1 MKSLLIS
8 LMAFLCVL
16 GINATPTGSGTQE
29 DPYVIADGDVY
40 MVDDPVY
47 ASFTA
52 PGDGTLTLSYILMKD
67 PAFTVVGGDV
77 MPFTW
82 GMGAP
87 STSVLEVKAGETYVI
102 YNANKVGWSAE
113 VTVSFTAASGD
124 ALKILSSEPEQGSKV
139 DKISWDNQVKV
150 TLNKKV
156 KYVHCEFHGDE
167 GIMHQYYTSEAEE
180 GEDVIMVGPEKIE
193 KDGRVLDNAWYM
205 YEGSTYEIIIESYQT
220 KEGMEQGTETPEKTT
235 LTFEGGTAKVE
246 KTVVNLVKVEPEP
259 NVVYP
264 TEDQMLS
271 FKDDRKVVTVEVDKK
286 VKVKNCVYPMGMYG
300 TLDWEWEVSYTEE
313 GHSIIKCTMSEDFYN
328 FMGTIVT
335 DVILQLD
342 LTDEEG
348 NEIEP
353 KAEGFPES
361 VVFGS
366 GYNFTFDV
374 NDGRFADA
382 SLNFKSVTPA
392 ENSYCTSLGKI
403 EFTYGEKVYTTST
416 ATAAVYK
423 GEEKVADAILTTNED
438 ETGLGLVVTAQFV
451 EIGTQTPKEI
461 NEFGAYVLKVDSQSI
476 ANEYFNEE
484 TPWTDGLQGHGTCN
498 PDFTVAF
505 NIDPAIL
512 AVESV
517 DPAPYV
523 EGGEYSKEIPAEIN
537 ITLSGEGAKVNSAL
551 VTYGMNTRVPAEAK
565 VEGKVITVTVPE
577 AALAENN
584 IGVSVAAVNE
594 NGTPISYG
602 TDGVI
607 LLAYQMPKNILVPT
621 EVTPAD
627 GSTVKSIATV
637 ELTVDSKYGVGELNT
652 NNVITVKKDGVEASN
667 ISAAIDYATGDDM
680 NKMMITFTPEITEDG
695 TYTVVIPEET
705 FYDLD
710 GNLFNPEL
718 TYTFI
723 VDNSTNIGGVEVE
736 DANAV
741 VEVYSVDGCL
751 VSKGKKADVMKKLV
765 KGIYIINGQKVVIR

>member
-1 MKSLLIS
+1 
-8 LMAFLCVL
+8 MAFLCVL
-16 GINATPTGSGTQE
+16 GVNATPSGSGTKE
-29 DPYVIADGDVY
+29 DPYVIADGDTYV
-40 MVDDPVY
+40 VNDIVY

-52 PGDGTLTLSYILMKD
+52 PADGTLSLKHGWSYPTFMLED
-67 PAFTVVGGDV
+67 GTPLNVS
-77 MPFTW
+77 
-82 GMGAP
+82 MGVDANF
-87 STSVLEVKAGETYVI
+87 SSLEVEAGKTYVI
-102 YNANKVGWSAE
+102 YNNRQLFFDLEIA
-113 VTVSFTAASGD
+113 VSFEEKGASS
-124 ALKILSSEPEQGSKV
+124 LQIVSSEPEQGSKLE
-139 DKISWDNQVKV
+139 KISWDNQVKV

-180 GEDVIMVGPEKIE
+180 GEDVIMVGPAKIE

-235 LTFEGGTAKVE
+235 LTFEGGTPKVE

-300 TLDWEWEVSYTEE
+300 TLDWEKPDVSYTEE
-313 GHSIIKCTMSEDFYN
+313 GHSIIKCTMSESFYN

-366 GYNFTFDV
+366 GYNFAFGV

-523 EGGEYSKEIPAEIN
+523 EGGEYSKEIPAEIK
-537 ITLSGEGAKVNSAL
+537 ITLSGENAKVNSAL
-551 VTYGMNTRVPAEAK
+551 VTYGMNTRVPAETK

-577 AALAENN
+577 VALAENS

-652 NNVITVKKDGVEASN
+652 NNVITVKKDGAEASN

-723 VDNSTNIGGVEVE
+723 VDKSTNIGGVEVE

>member
-16 GINATPTGSGTQE
+16 GVNATPSGSGTKE
-29 DPYVIADGDVY
+29 DPYVIADGDTYV
-40 MVDDPVY
+40 VNDIVY

-52 PGDGTLTLSYILMKD
+52 PADGTLSLKHGWSYPTFMLED
-67 PAFTVVGGDV
+67 GTPLNVS
-77 MPFTW
+77 
-82 GMGAP
+82 MGVDANF
-87 STSVLEVKAGETYVI
+87 SSLEVEAGKTYVI
-102 YNANKVGWSAE
+102 YNNRQLFFDLEIA
-113 VTVSFTAASGD
+113 VSFEEKGASS
-124 ALKILSSEPEQGSKV
+124 LQVVSSEPEQGSKV
-139 DKISWDNQVKV
+139 EKISWDNQVKV

-180 GEDVIMVGPEKIE
+180 GEDVIMVGPAKIE

-235 LTFEGGTAKVE
+235 LTFEGGTPKVE

-286 VKVKNCVYPMGMYG
+286 VEVKKCVYPMGMYG
-300 TLDWEWEVSYTEE
+300 TLDWEKPDVSYTEE
-313 GHSIIKCTMSEDFYN
+313 GHSIIKCTMSEAFYN

-366 GYNFTFDV
+366 GYNFAFGV

-551 VTYGMNTRVPAEAK
+551 VTYGMNTRVPAETK

-577 AALAENN
+577 VALAENS

-652 NNVITVKKDGVEASN
+652 NNVITVKKDGAEASN
-667 ISAAIDYATGDDM
+667 ISASIDYATGDDM

-723 VDNSTNIGGVEVE
+723 VDKSTNIGGVEVE

>member
-1 MKSLLIS
+1 
-8 LMAFLCVL
+8 MAFLCVL
-16 GINATPTGSGTQE
+16 GVNATPSGSGTKE
-29 DPYVIADGDVY
+29 DPYVIADGDTYV
-40 MVDDPVY
+40 VNDIVY

-52 PGDGTLTLSYILMKD
+52 PADGTLSLKHGWSYPTFMLED
-67 PAFTVVGGDV
+67 GTPLNVS
-77 MPFTW
+77 
-82 GMGAP
+82 MGVDANF
-87 STSVLEVKAGETYVI
+87 SSLEVEAGKTYVI
-102 YNANKVGWSAE
+102 YNNRQLFFDLEIA
-113 VTVSFTAASGD
+113 VSFEEKGASS
-124 ALKILSSEPEQGSKV
+124 LQVVSSEPEQGSKLE
-139 DKISWDNQVKV
+139 KISWDNQVKV

-180 GEDVIMVGPEKIE
+180 GEDVIMVGPAKIE

-235 LTFEGGTAKVE
+235 LTFEGGTPKVE

-286 VKVKNCVYPMGMYG
+286 VKVKKCVYPMGMYG
-300 TLDWEWEVSYTEE
+300 TLDWEKAEVSYTEE
-313 GHSIIKCTMSEDFYN
+313 GHSIIKCTMSEAFYN

-366 GYNFTFDV
+366 GYNFAFGV

-523 EGGEYSKEIPAEIN
+523 EGGEYSKEIPAEIK
-537 ITLSGEGAKVNSAL
+537 ITLSGENAKVNSAL
-551 VTYGMNTRVPAEAK
+551 VTYGMNTRVPAETK

-652 NNVITVKKDGVEASN
+652 NNVITVKKDGAEASN
-667 ISAAIDYATGDDM
+667 ISASIDYATGDDM

-723 VDNSTNIGGVEVE
+723 VDKSTNIGGLEVE

>member
-1 MKSLLIS
+1 
-8 LMAFLCVL
+8 MAFLCAL
-16 GINATPTGSGTQE
+16 GVNATPSGSGTKE
-29 DPYVIADGDVY
+29 DPYVIADGDTYV
-40 MVDDPVY
+40 VNDIVY

-52 PGDGTLTLSYILMKD
+52 PADGTLSLKHGWSYPTFMLED
-67 PAFTVVGGDV
+67 GTPLNVS
-77 MPFTW
+77 
-82 GMGAP
+82 MGVDANF
-87 STSVLEVKAGETYVI
+87 SSLEVEAGKTYVI
-102 YNANKVGWSAE
+102 YNNRQLFFDLEIA
-113 VTVSFTAASGD
+113 VSFEEKGASS
-124 ALKILSSEPEQGSKV
+124 LQVVSSEPEQGSKV
-139 DKISWDNQVKV
+139 EKISWDNQVKV

-180 GEDVIMVGPEKIE
+180 GEDVIMVGPAKIE

-220 KEGMEQGTETPEKTT
+220 KEGMEQGTETPETTT

-300 TLDWEWEVSYTEE
+300 TLDWEKPDVKYDE
-313 GHSIIKCTMSEDFYN
+313 GNGHTIIKCTMSEAFYN

-366 GYNFTFDV
+366 GYNFTFGV

-392 ENSYCTSLGKI
+392 ENSYSTSLDKI

-505 NIDPAIL
+505 NIDPVIIT
-512 AVESV
+512 VESV

-523 EGGEYSKEIPAEIN
+523 EGGEYSKEIPAEIK
-537 ITLSGEGAKVNSAL
+537 ITLSGENAKVNSAL

-652 NNVITVKKDGVEASN
+652 NNVITVKKDGAEASN

>member
-1 MKSLLIS
+1 M
-8 LMAFLCVL
+8 CL
-16 GINATPTGSGTQE
+16 GVYAAPTGTGTQE

-40 MVDDPVY
+40 TVNDPVY

-52 PGDGTLTLSYILMKD
+52 PGDGTLTLSYNLMQD
-67 PAFTVVGGDV
+67 PAFTVVGGEV

-113 VTVSFTAASGD
+113 VTVSFTEASGD
-124 ALKILSSEPEQGSKV
+124 ALKVVSSEPEQGSMV
-139 DKISWDNQVKV
+139 DKISWDKQVKV

-167 GIMHQYYTSEAEE
+167 GIMHQYYTSEVED
-180 GEDVIMVGPEKIE
+180 GEDVIMVGPSKIE
-193 KDGRVLDNAWYM
+193 KDDRVLDNAWYM
-205 YEGSTYEIIIESYQT
+205 YEGNTYEILIESYQT
-220 KEGMEQGTETPEKTT
+220 KEGMEQGSETPETTT
-235 LTFEGGTAKVE
+235 LTFEGATKKVE
-246 KTVVNLVKVEPEP
+246 KTVVNIVSVDPQA
-259 NVVYP
+259 NVTNP
-264 TEDQMLS
+264 TGDQLLS
-271 FKDDRKVVTVEVDKK
+271 FKDNRKTVTVEVDKE
-286 VKVKNCVYPMGMYG
+286 VNVKNCVYPMGMFG
-300 TLDWEWEVSYTEE
+300 TYDWEEPELEYTKD
-313 GHSIIKCTMSEDFYN
+313 GHTIIKATMPELFYN
-328 FMGTIVT
+328 LNGTIIT

-342 LTDEEG
+342 LTDMDG

-353 KAEGFPES
+353 KAEGYPES
-361 VVFGS
+361 VLFGS
-366 GYNFTFDV
+366 GFIFTFGV
-374 NDGRFADA
+374 NDGRYADA
-382 SLNFKSVTPA
+382 SLMYKSVTPK
-392 ENSYCTSLGKI
+392 EESYNTSLSKVV
-403 EFTYGEKVYTTST
+403 FTYGELVATTST
-416 ATAAVYK
+416 ASAALYK
-423 GEEKVADAILTTNED
+423 GEEKVADAILTSSDENEVY
-438 ETGLGLVVTAQFV
+438 TITAQFV
-451 EIGTQTPKEI
+451 EVGTQTPKEI

-476 ANEYFNEE
+476 RNDFFDEN
-484 TPWTDGLQGHGTCN
+484 TPWSDGLQGHGTCN

-505 NIDPAIL
+505 NIDPVIL
-512 AVESV
+512 SVESV

-523 EGGEYSKEIPAEIN
+523 EGGEYSKEIPAEIK
-537 ITLSGEGAKVNSAL
+537 ITLSNEGATVNSAL
-551 VTYGMNTRVPAEAK
+551 VTYGMNTRVPAETK

-584 IGVSVAAVNE
+584 IGVVVSAVNE

-652 NNVITVKKDGVEASN
+652 NNVITVKKDGAEASN

-680 NKMMITFTPEITEDG
+680 NKMVITFTPEIKEDG

-723 VDNSTNIGGVEVE
+723 IDNSTNIGGVEVE
-736 DANAV
+736 DANAN

-751 VSKGKKADVMKKLV
+751 VSKGKKADVMKKLS

>member
-8 LMAFLCVL
+8 LMAFLCAL
-16 GINATPTGSGTQE
+16 GVSATPTGTGTKE
-29 DPYVIADGDVY
+29 DPYVIADGDTYV
-40 MVDDPVY
+40 VNDIVY

-52 PGDGTLTLSYILMKD
+52 PADGTLSLKHGWSYPTFMLED
-67 PAFTVVGGDV
+67 GTPLNVS
-77 MPFTW
+77 
-82 GMGAP
+82 MGVDANF
-87 STSVLEVKAGETYVI
+87 SSLEVEAGKTYVI
-102 YNANKVGWSAE
+102 YNSRQLFFDLEIA
-113 VTVSFTAASGD
+113 VSFEEKGASS
-124 ALKILSSEPEQGSKV
+124 LQVVSSEPEQGSKV
-139 DKISWDNQVKV
+139 EKISWDNQVKV

-180 GEDVIMVGPEKIE
+180 GEDVIMVGPAKIE
-193 KDGRVLDNAWYM
+193 QDGRVLDNAWYM

-235 LTFEGGTAKVE
+235 LTFEGGTPKVE

-300 TLDWEWEVSYTEE
+300 TLNWEKAEVSYTKE

-361 VVFGS
+361 VVFES
-366 GYNFTFDV
+366 GYNFTFGV

-392 ENSYCTSLGKI
+392 ENSYSTSLGKI

-577 AALAENN
+577 VALAENS

-594 NGTPISYG
+594 SGTPISYG

-607 LLAYQMPKNILVPT
+607 LLTYQMPKNILVPT

-652 NNVITVKKDGVEASN
+652 NNVITVKKDGAEASN

-723 VDNSTNIGGVEVE
+723 VDKSTNIGGVEVE

>member
-1 MKSLLIS
+1 MLPQ
-8 LMAFLCVL
+8 AVR
-16 GINATPTGSGTQE
+16 GTKE
-29 DPYVIADGDVY
+29 DPYVIADGDTYV
-40 MVDDPVY
+40 VNDIVY

-52 PGDGTLTLSYILMKD
+52 PADGTLSLKHGWSYPTFMLED
-67 PAFTVVGGDV
+67 GTPLNVS
-77 MPFTW
+77 
-82 GMGAP
+82 MGVDANF
-87 STSVLEVKAGETYVI
+87 SSLEVEAGKTYVI
-102 YNANKVGWSAE
+102 YNNRQLFFDLEIA
-113 VTVSFTAASGD
+113 VSFEEKGASS
-124 ALKILSSEPEQGSKV
+124 LQVVSSEPEQGSKV
-139 DKISWDNQVKV
+139 EKISWDNQVKV

-180 GEDVIMVGPEKIE
+180 GEDVIMVGPEKIV
-193 KDGRVLDNAWYM
+193 KDDRVLDNAWYM
-205 YEGSTYEIIIESYQT
+205 YEGNTYEIIIESYQT
-220 KEGMEQGTETPEKTT
+220 KEGMEQGTETPETTT

-264 TEDQMLS
+264 TEDQLLS

-286 VKVKNCVYPMGMYG
+286 VKVKNCVYPMDMYG
-300 TLDWEWEVSYTEE
+300 TLDWEKAEVSYTEE
-313 GHSIIKCTMSEDFYN
+313 GHSIIKCTMSEAFYN

-366 GYNFTFDV
+366 GYNFTFGV

-392 ENSYCTSLGKI
+392 ENSYCTSLGKM

-484 TPWTDGLQGHGTCN
+484 TPWTDGWQGHGTCN

>member
-1 MKSLLIS
+1 MQI
-8 LMAFLCVL
+8 V
-16 GINATPTGSGTQE
+16 
-29 DPYVIADGDVY
+29 
-40 MVDDPVY
+40 
-47 ASFTA
+47 
-52 PGDGTLTLSYILMKD
+52 
-67 PAFTVVGGDV
+67 
-77 MPFTW
+77 
-82 GMGAP
+82 
-87 STSVLEVKAGETYVI
+87 
-102 YNANKVGWSAE
+102 
-113 VTVSFTAASGD
+113 
-124 ALKILSSEPEQGSKV
+124 SSEPEQGSKV
-139 DKISWDNQVKV
+139 DKISWDKQVKV

-180 GEDVIMVGPEKIE
+180 GEDVIMVGPAKIE
-193 KDGRVLDNAWYM
+193 KDDRVLDNAWYM

-220 KEGMEQGTETPEKTT
+220 KEGMEQGSETPETAT
-235 LTFEGGTAKVE
+235 LTFEGGTPKVE
-246 KTVVNLVKVEPEP
+246 KTVVNLVRVEPEA
-259 NVVYP
+259 NVINP
-264 TEDQMLS
+264 TEDQLLS
-271 FKDDRKVVTVEVDKK
+271 FKDNRKTVTVEVDKE
-286 VKVKNCVYPMGMYG
+286 VKVKKCVYPMGMYG
-300 TLDWEWEVSYTEE
+300 TFDWEEPVVEYNQDN
-313 GHSIIKCTMSEDFYN
+313 GHTIIKCTMPESFYN
-328 FMGTIVT
+328 FMGTVIT

-342 LTDEEG
+342 LTDKEG
-348 NEIEP
+348 KEIEP
-353 KAEGFPES
+353 KAEGYPEN
-361 VVFGS
+361 VIFGS
-366 GYNFTFDV
+366 GYNFTFGV
-374 NDGRFADA
+374 NDGRYADA
-382 SLNFKSVTPA
+382 SLQFKSVTPA
-392 ENSYCTSLGKI
+392 ENSYSTSLGKI
-403 EFTYGEKVYTTST
+403 EFTYGEYVSVTST
-416 ATAAVYK
+416 ANAAVYK
-423 GEEKVADAILTTNED
+423 GEEKVADAILTSNAENDVYTI
-438 ETGLGLVVTAQFV
+438 TAQFV

-476 ANEYFNEE
+476 RNEFFDENA
-484 TPWTDGLQGHGTCN
+484 PWSDGLQGHGTCN

-505 NIDPAIL
+505 NIDPVIL
-512 AVESV
+512 SVESV

-523 EGGEYSKEIPAEIN
+523 EGGEYSKEIPSEIK

-594 NGTPISYG
+594 SGTPISYG

-607 LLAYQMPKNILVPT
+607 LLTYQMPKNILVPT

-652 NNVITVKKDGVEASN
+652 NNVITVKKDGAEASN

>member
-1 MKSLLIS
+1 M
-8 LMAFLCVL
+8 CL
-16 GINATPTGSGTQE
+16 GVNATPSGSGTKE
-29 DPYVIADGDVY
+29 DPYVIADGDTYV
-40 MVDDPVY
+40 VNDIVY

-52 PGDGTLTLSYILMKD
+52 PADGTLSLKHGWSYPTFMLED
-67 PAFTVVGGDV
+67 GTPLNVS
-77 MPFTW
+77 
-82 GMGAP
+82 MGVDANF
-87 STSVLEVKAGETYVI
+87 SSLEVEAGKTYVI
-102 YNANKVGWSAE
+102 YNNRQLFFDLEIA
-113 VTVSFTAASGD
+113 VSFEEKGASS
-124 ALKILSSEPEQGSKV
+124 LQVVSSEPEQGSKV
-139 DKISWDNQVKV
+139 EKISWDNQVKV

-180 GEDVIMVGPEKIE
+180 GEDVIMVGPAKIE

-235 LTFEGGTAKVE
+235 LTFEGGTPKVE

-286 VKVKNCVYPMGMYG
+286 VEVKNCVYPMGMYG
-300 TLDWEWEVSYTEE
+300 TLDWEKADVSYTEE

-366 GYNFTFDV
+366 GYNFAFGV

-382 SLNFKSVTPA
+382 SLSFKSVTPA
-392 ENSYCTSLGKI
+392 ENSYSTSLDKI

-476 ANEYFNEE
+476 ANEFFNEE

-523 EGGEYSKEIPAEIN
+523 EGGEYSKEIPAEIK
-537 ITLSGEGAKVNSAL
+537 ITLSGENAKVNSAL
-551 VTYGMNTRVPAEAK
+551 VTYGMNTRVPAETK

-607 LLAYQMPKNILVPT
+607 LLTYQMPKNILVPT

-652 NNVITVKKDGVEASN
+652 NNVITVKKDGAEASN

-723 VDNSTNIGGVEVE
+723 VDKSTNIGGVEVE

>member
-8 LMAFLCVL
+8 LLAFLCAL
-16 GINATPTGSGTQE
+16 GVNATPSGSGTKE
-29 DPYVIADGDVY
+29 DPYVIADGDTYV
-40 MVDDPVY
+40 VNDIVY

-52 PGDGTLTLSYILMKD
+52 PADGTLSLKHGWSYPTFMLED
-67 PAFTVVGGDV
+67 GTPLNVS
-77 MPFTW
+77 
-82 GMGAP
+82 MGVDANF
-87 STSVLEVKAGETYVI
+87 SSLEVEAGKTYVI
-102 YNANKVGWSAE
+102 YNNRQLFFDLEIA
-113 VTVSFTAASGD
+113 VSFEEKGASS
-124 ALKILSSEPEQGSKV
+124 LQVVSSEPEQGSKV
-139 DKISWDNQVKV
+139 EKISWDNQVKV

-180 GEDVIMVGPEKIE
+180 GEDVIMVGPAKIE

-235 LTFEGGTAKVE
+235 LTFEGGTPKVE

-264 TEDQMLS
+264 TEDQLLS

-286 VKVKNCVYPMGMYG
+286 VKVKNCVYPMDMYG
-300 TLDWEWEVSYTEE
+300 TLDWEKPDVKYDE
-313 GHSIIKCTMSEDFYN
+313 GNGHTIIKCTMSEAFYN

-366 GYNFTFDV
+366 GYNFTFGV

-476 ANEYFNEE
+476 ANEFFNEE
-484 TPWTDGLQGHGTCN
+484 TPWTDGMQGHGTCN

>member
-1 MKSLLIS
+1 
-8 LMAFLCVL
+8 MAFLCVL
-16 GINATPTGSGTQE
+16 GVNATPSGSGTKE
-29 DPYVIADGDVY
+29 DPYVIADGDTYV
-40 MVDDPVY
+40 VNDIVY

-52 PGDGTLTLSYILMKD
+52 PADGTLSLKHGWSYPTFMLED
-67 PAFTVVGGDV
+67 GTPLNVS
-77 MPFTW
+77 
-82 GMGAP
+82 MGVDANF
-87 STSVLEVKAGETYVI
+87 SSLEVEAGKTYVI
-102 YNANKVGWSAE
+102 YNNRQLFFDLEIA
-113 VTVSFTAASGD
+113 VSFEEKGASS
-124 ALKILSSEPEQGSKV
+124 LQVVSSEPEQGSKV
-139 DKISWDNQVKV
+139 EKISWDNQVKV

-180 GEDVIMVGPEKIE
+180 GEDVIMVGPAKIE

-286 VKVKNCVYPMGMYG
+286 VKVKDCVYPMGMYG
-300 TLDWEWEVSYTEE
+300 TLDWEKAEVSYTEE
-313 GHSIIKCTMSEDFYN
+313 GHSIIKCTMSESFYN

-366 GYNFTFDV
+366 GYNFTFGV

-392 ENSYCTSLGKI
+392 ENSYSTSLDKI

-476 ANEYFNEE
+476 ANEFFNEE
-484 TPWTDGLQGHGTCN
+484 TPWTDGWQGHGTCN

-505 NIDPAIL
+505 NIDPVIIT
-512 AVESV
+512 VESV

-523 EGGEYSKEIPAEIN
+523 EGGEYSKEIPAEIK
-537 ITLSGEGAKVNSAL
+537 ITLSGENAKVNSAL

-652 NNVITVKKDGVEASN
+652 NNVITVKKDGAEASN

>member
-1 MKSLLIS
+1 ML
-8 LMAFLCVL
+8 
-16 GINATPTGSGTQE
+16 E
-29 DPYVIADGDVY
+29 
-40 MVDDPVY
+40 
-47 ASFTA
+47 
-52 PGDGTLTLSYILMKD
+52 DGTPLNVS
-67 PAFTVVGGDV
+67 
-77 MPFTW
+77 
-82 GMGAP
+82 MGVDANF
-87 STSVLEVKAGETYVI
+87 SSLEVEAGKTYVI
-102 YNANKVGWSAE
+102 YNNRQLFFDLEIA
-113 VTVSFTAASGD
+113 VSFEEKGASS
-124 ALKILSSEPEQGSKV
+124 LQVVSSEPEQGSKV
-139 DKISWDNQVKV
+139 EKISWDNQVKV

-180 GEDVIMVGPEKIE
+180 GEDVIMVGPAKIE

-205 YEGSTYEIIIESYQT
+205 YEGNTYEIIIESYQT
-220 KEGMEQGTETPEKTT
+220 KEGMDQGTETPEKTT
-235 LTFEGGTAKVE
+235 LTFEGGTPKVE

-286 VKVKNCVYPMGMYG
+286 VNVKKCVYPMGMYG
-300 TLDWEWEVSYTEE
+300 TLDWEKPDVKYDE
-313 GHSIIKCTMSEDFYN
+313 GNGHTIIKCTMSEAFYN

-366 GYNFTFDV
+366 GYNFTFGV

-505 NIDPAIL
+505 NIDPVIL
-512 AVESV
+512 SVESV

-523 EGGEYSKEIPAEIN
+523 EGGEYSKEIPAEIK

-551 VTYGMNTRVPAEAK
+551 VTYGMNTRVPAETK

-577 AALAENN
+577 VALAENS

-594 NGTPISYG
+594 SGTPISYG
-602 TDGVI
+602 TDGII
-607 LLAYQMPKNILVPT
+607 LLTYQMPKNILVPT

-652 NNVITVKKDGVEASN
+652 NNVITVKKDGAEASN
-667 ISAAIDYATGDDM
+667 ISASIDYAAGDDM

-723 VDNSTNIGGVEVE
+723 VDKSTNIGGVEVE

>member
-16 GINATPTGSGTQE
+16 GVNATPSGSGTKE
-29 DPYVIADGDVY
+29 DPYVIADGDTYV
-40 MVDDPVY
+40 VNDIVY

-52 PGDGTLTLSYILMKD
+52 PADGTLSLKHGWSYPTFMLED
-67 PAFTVVGGDV
+67 GTPLNVS
-77 MPFTW
+77 
-82 GMGAP
+82 MGVDANF
-87 STSVLEVKAGETYVI
+87 SSLEVEAGKTYVI
-102 YNANKVGWSAE
+102 YNNRQLFFDLEIA
-113 VTVSFTAASGD
+113 VSFEEKGASS
-124 ALKILSSEPEQGSKV
+124 LQVVSSEPEQGSKV
-139 DKISWDNQVKV
+139 EKISWDNQVKV

-180 GEDVIMVGPEKIE
+180 GEDVIMVGPAKIE

-300 TLDWEWEVSYTEE
+300 TLDWEKAEVSYTKE

-366 GYNFTFDV
+366 GYNFAFGV

-476 ANEYFNEE
+476 ANEFFNEE

-523 EGGEYSKEIPAEIN
+523 EGGEYSKEIPAEIK
-537 ITLSGEGAKVNSAL
+537 ITLSGENAKVNSAL
-551 VTYGMNTRVPAEAK
+551 VTYGMNTRVPAETK

-652 NNVITVKKDGVEASN
+652 NNVITVKKDGAEASN
-667 ISAAIDYATGDDM
+667 ISASIDYAAGDDM

-723 VDNSTNIGGVEVE
+723 VDKSTNIGGVEVE

>member
-1 MKSLLIS
+1 MAGDKS
-8 LMAFLCVL
+8 F
-16 GINATPTGSGTQE
+16 QE
-29 DPYVIADGDVY
+29 QYGETAK
-40 MVDDPVY
+40 Y
-47 ASFTA
+47 AE
-52 PGDGTLTLSYILMKD
+52 LN
-67 PAFTVVGGDV
+67 V
-77 MPFTW
+77 
-82 GMGAP
+82 
-87 STSVLEVKAGETYVI
+87 EEGETYLIHNNGKGYGEETITVI
-102 YNANKVGWSAE
+102 FE
-113 VTVSFTAASGD
+113 AASAS
-124 ALKILSSEPEQGSKV
+124 ALQIVSSEPEQGSKV
-139 DKISWDNQVKV
+139 DKISWDKQVKV

-180 GEDVIMVGPEKIE
+180 GEDVIMVGPAKIE
-193 KDGRVLDNAWYM
+193 KDDRVLDNAWYM

-220 KEGMEQGTETPEKTT
+220 KEGMEQGSETPETAT
-235 LTFEGGTAKVE
+235 LTFEGGTPKVE
-246 KTVVNLVKVEPEP
+246 KTVVNLVRVEPEA
-259 NVVYP
+259 NVINP
-264 TEDQMLS
+264 TEDQLLS
-271 FKDDRKVVTVEVDKK
+271 FKDNRKTVTVEVDKE
-286 VKVKNCVYPMGMYG
+286 VKVKKCVYPMDMYG
-300 TLDWEWEVSYTEE
+300 TFDWEEPVVEYNQDN
-313 GHSIIKCTMSEDFYN
+313 GHTIIKCTMPESFYN
-328 FMGTIVT
+328 FMGTVIT

-342 LTDEEG
+342 LTDKEG
-348 NEIEP
+348 KEIEP
-353 KAEGFPES
+353 KAEGYPEN
-361 VVFGS
+361 VIFGS
-366 GYNFTFDV
+366 GYNFTFGV
-374 NDGRFADA
+374 NDGRYADA
-382 SLNFKSVTPA
+382 SLQFKSVTPA
-392 ENSYCTSLGKI
+392 ENSYSTSLGKI
-403 EFTYGEKVYTTST
+403 EFTYGEYVSVTST
-416 ATAAVYK
+416 ANAAVYK
-423 GEEKVADAILTTNED
+423 GEEKVADAILTSNAENDVYTI
-438 ETGLGLVVTAQFV
+438 TAQFV

-476 ANEYFNEE
+476 RNEFFDENA
-484 TPWTDGLQGHGTCN
+484 PWSDGLQGHGTCN

-505 NIDPAIL
+505 NIDPVIL
-512 AVESV
+512 SVESV

-523 EGGEYSKEIPAEIN
+523 EGGEYSKEIPSEIK

-594 NGTPISYG
+594 SGTPISYG

-607 LLAYQMPKNILVPT
+607 LLTYQMPKNILVPT

-652 NNVITVKKDGVEASN
+652 NNVITVKKDGAEASN

>member
-1 MKSLLIS
+1 
-8 LMAFLCVL
+8 MAFLCVL
-16 GINATPTGSGTQE
+16 GVNATPSGSGTKE
-29 DPYVIADGDVY
+29 DPYVIADGDTYV
-40 MVDDPVY
+40 VNDIVY

-52 PGDGTLTLSYILMKD
+52 PADGTLSLKHGWSYPTFMLED
-67 PAFTVVGGDV
+67 GTPLNVSRGVDANF
-77 MPFTW
+77 
-82 GMGAP
+82 
-87 STSVLEVKAGETYVI
+87 SSLEVEAGKTYVI
-102 YNANKVGWSAE
+102 YNNRQLFFDLEIA
-113 VTVSFTAASGD
+113 VSFEEKGASS
-124 ALKILSSEPEQGSKV
+124 LQVVSSEPEQGSKV

-180 GEDVIMVGPEKIE
+180 GEDVIMVGPEKIV
-193 KDGRVLDNAWYM
+193 KDDRVLDNAWYM
-205 YEGSTYEIIIESYQT
+205 YEGNTYEIIIESYQT
-220 KEGMEQGTETPEKTT
+220 KEGMEQGTETPETTT

-300 TLDWEWEVSYTEE
+300 TLDWEKAEVSYTEE

>member
-8 LMAFLCVL
+8 LMAFLCAL
-16 GINATPTGSGTQE
+16 GVSATPTGTGTKE
-29 DPYVIADGDVY
+29 DPYVIADGDTYV
-40 MVDDPVY
+40 VNDIVY

-52 PGDGTLTLSYILMKD
+52 PADGTLSLKHGWSYPTFMLED
-67 PAFTVVGGDV
+67 GTPLNVS
-77 MPFTW
+77 
-82 GMGAP
+82 MGVDANF
-87 STSVLEVKAGETYVI
+87 SSLEVEAGKTYVI
-102 YNANKVGWSAE
+102 YNNRQLFFDLEIA
-113 VTVSFTAASGD
+113 VSFEEKGASS
-124 ALKILSSEPEQGSKV
+124 LQVVSSEPEQGSKV
-139 DKISWDNQVKV
+139 EKISWDNQVKV

-180 GEDVIMVGPEKIE
+180 GEDVIMVGPAKIE

-235 LTFEGGTAKVE
+235 LTFEGGTPKVE

-286 VKVKNCVYPMGMYG
+286 VEVKKCVYPMGMYG
-300 TLDWEWEVSYTEE
+300 TLDWEKAEVSYTKE

-366 GYNFTFDV
+366 GYNFAFGV

-392 ENSYCTSLGKI
+392 ENSYSTSLDKI

-523 EGGEYSKEIPAEIN
+523 EGGEYSKEIPAEIK
-537 ITLSGEGAKVNSAL
+537 ITLSGENAKVNSAL
-551 VTYGMNTRVPAEAK
+551 VTYGMNTRVPAETK

-607 LLAYQMPKNILVPT
+607 LLTYQMPKNILVPT

-652 NNVITVKKDGVEASN
+652 NNVITVKKDGAEASN
-667 ISAAIDYATGDDM
+667 ISASIDYAAGDDM

-723 VDNSTNIGGVEVE
+723 VDKSTNIGGVEVE

>member
-1 MKSLLIS
+1 
-8 LMAFLCVL
+8 MAFLCVL
-16 GINATPTGSGTQE
+16 GVNATPSGSGTKE
-29 DPYVIADGDVY
+29 DPYVIADGDTYV
-40 MVDDPVY
+40 VNDIVY

-52 PGDGTLTLSYILMKD
+52 PADGTLSLKHGWSYPTFMLED
-67 PAFTVVGGDV
+67 GTPLNVS
-77 MPFTW
+77 
-82 GMGAP
+82 MGVDANF
-87 STSVLEVKAGETYVI
+87 SSLEVEAGKTYVI
-102 YNANKVGWSAE
+102 YNNRQLFFDLEIA
-113 VTVSFTAASGD
+113 VSFEEKGASS
-124 ALKILSSEPEQGSKV
+124 LQVVSSEPEQGSKV
-139 DKISWDNQVKV
+139 EKISWDNQVKV

-180 GEDVIMVGPEKIE
+180 GEDVIMVGPAKIE

-220 KEGMEQGTETPEKTT
+220 KEGMEQGTETPETTT

-300 TLDWEWEVSYTEE
+300 TLDWEKPDVSYTEE
-313 GHSIIKCTMSEDFYN
+313 GHSIIKCTMSESFYN

-366 GYNFTFDV
+366 GYNFAFGV

-382 SLNFKSVTPA
+382 SLSFKSVTPA
-392 ENSYCTSLGKI
+392 ENSYSTSLDKI
-403 EFTYGEKVYTTST
+403 EFTYGEKVSTTST

-523 EGGEYSKEIPAEIN
+523 EGGEYSKEIPAEIK

-551 VTYGMNTRVPAEAK
+551 VTYGMNTRVPAETK

-577 AALAENN
+577 VALAENS

-607 LLAYQMPKNILVPT
+607 LLTYQMPKNILVPT

-652 NNVITVKKDGVEASN
+652 NNVITVKKDGAEASN
-667 ISAAIDYATGDDM
+667 ISASIDYATGDDM

-723 VDNSTNIGGVEVE
+723 VDKSTNIGGVEVE

>member
-1 MKSLLIS
+1 
-8 LMAFLCVL
+8 
-16 GINATPTGSGTQE
+16 
-29 DPYVIADGDVY
+29 
-40 MVDDPVY
+40 
-47 ASFTA
+47 
-52 PGDGTLTLSYILMKD
+52 
-67 PAFTVVGGDV
+67 
-77 MPFTW
+77 
-82 GMGAP
+82 
-87 STSVLEVKAGETYVI
+87 
-102 YNANKVGWSAE
+102 
-113 VTVSFTAASGD
+113 
-124 ALKILSSEPEQGSKV
+124 
-139 DKISWDNQVKV
+139 
-150 TLNKKV
+150 
-156 KYVHCEFHGDE
+156 
-167 GIMHQYYTSEAEE
+167 
-180 GEDVIMVGPEKIE
+180 
-193 KDGRVLDNAWYM
+193 
-205 YEGSTYEIIIESYQT
+205 
-220 KEGMEQGTETPEKTT
+220 
-235 LTFEGGTAKVE
+235 
-246 KTVVNLVKVEPEP
+246 
-259 NVVYP
+259 
-264 TEDQMLS
+264 MLS

-286 VKVKNCVYPMGMYG
+286 VKVKKCVYPMGMYG
-300 TLDWEWEVSYTEE
+300 TLDWEKAEVSYTEE
-313 GHSIIKCTMSEDFYN
+313 GHSIIKCTMSEAFYN

-366 GYNFTFDV
+366 GYNFAFGV

-392 ENSYCTSLGKI
+392 ENSYCTSLDKI

-476 ANEYFNEE
+476 ANEFFNEE

-523 EGGEYSKEIPAEIN
+523 EGGEYSKEIPAEIK
-537 ITLSGEGAKVNSAL
+537 ITLSGENAKVNSAL
-551 VTYGMNTRVPAEAK
+551 VTYGMNTRVPAETK

-594 NGTPISYG
+594 NGTPVSYG

-652 NNVITVKKDGVEASN
+652 NNVITVKKDGAEASN
-667 ISAAIDYATGDDM
+667 ISASIDYAAGDDM

-723 VDNSTNIGGVEVE
+723 VDKSTNIGGVEVE

-765 KGIYIINGQKVVIR
+765 KGIYVINGQKVVIR

>member
-16 GINATPTGSGTQE
+16 GVNATPSGSGTKE
-29 DPYVIADGDVY
+29 DPYVIADGDTYV
-40 MVDDPVY
+40 VNDIVY

-52 PGDGTLTLSYILMKD
+52 PADGTLSLKHGWSYPTFMLED
-67 PAFTVVGGDV
+67 GTPLNVS
-77 MPFTW
+77 
-82 GMGAP
+82 MGVDANF
-87 STSVLEVKAGETYVI
+87 SSLEVEAGKTYVI
-102 YNANKVGWSAE
+102 YNNRQLFFDLEIA
-113 VTVSFTAASGD
+113 VSFEEKGASS
-124 ALKILSSEPEQGSKV
+124 LQVVSSEPEQGSKV
-139 DKISWDNQVKV
+139 EKISWDNQVKV

-180 GEDVIMVGPEKIE
+180 GEDVIMVGPAKIE

-235 LTFEGGTAKVE
+235 LTFEGGTPKVE

-300 TLDWEWEVSYTEE
+300 TLDWEKAEVSYTEE
-313 GHSIIKCTMSEDFYN
+313 GHSIIKCTMSEAFYN

-366 GYNFTFDV
+366 GYNFAFGV

-577 AALAENN
+577 VALAENN

-652 NNVITVKKDGVEASN
+652 NNVITVKKDGAEASN
-667 ISAAIDYATGDDM
+667 ISASIDYATGDDM

-723 VDNSTNIGGVEVE
+723 VDKSTNIGGVEVE

>member
-1 MKSLLIS
+1 
-8 LMAFLCVL
+8 MAFLCVL
-16 GINATPTGSGTQE
+16 GVNATPSGSGTKE
-29 DPYVIADGDVY
+29 DPYVIADGDTYV
-40 MVDDPVY
+40 VNDIVY

-52 PGDGTLTLSYILMKD
+52 PADGTLSLKHGWSYPTFMLED
-67 PAFTVVGGDV
+67 GTPLNVS
-77 MPFTW
+77 
-82 GMGAP
+82 MGVDANF
-87 STSVLEVKAGETYVI
+87 SSLEVEAGKTYVI
-102 YNANKVGWSAE
+102 YNNRQLFFDLEIA
-113 VTVSFTAASGD
+113 VSFEEKGASS
-124 ALKILSSEPEQGSKV
+124 LQVVSSEPEQGSKV

-180 GEDVIMVGPEKIE
+180 GEDVIMVGPAKIE

-235 LTFEGGTAKVE
+235 LTFEGGTPKVE

-286 VKVKNCVYPMGMYG
+286 VKVKNCVYPMDMYG
-300 TLDWEWEVSYTEE
+300 TLDWEKAEVSYTKE

-366 GYNFTFDV
+366 GYNFTFGV

-505 NIDPAIL
+505 NIDPVIL
-512 AVESV
+512 SVESV

-607 LLAYQMPKNILVPT
+607 LLTYQMPKNILVPT

-637 ELTVDSKYGVGELNT
+637 ELTIDSKYGVGELNT
-652 NNVITVKKDGVEASN
+652 NNVITVKKDGAEASN

-705 FYDLD
+705 FYDLN

-723 VDNSTNIGGVEVE
+723 VDKSTNIGGVEVE

>member
-1 MKSLLIS
+1 
-8 LMAFLCVL
+8 MAFLCAL
-16 GINATPTGSGTQE
+16 GVSATPTGTGTKE
-29 DPYVIADGDVY
+29 DPYVIADGDTYV
-40 MVDDPVY
+40 VNDIVY

-52 PGDGTLTLSYILMKD
+52 PADGTLSLKHGWSYPTFMLED
-67 PAFTVVGGDV
+67 GTPLNVS
-77 MPFTW
+77 
-82 GMGAP
+82 MGVDANF
-87 STSVLEVKAGETYVI
+87 SSLEVEAGKTYVI
-102 YNANKVGWSAE
+102 YNNRQLFFDLEIA
-113 VTVSFTAASGD
+113 VSFEEKGASS
-124 ALKILSSEPEQGSKV
+124 LQVVSSEPEQGSKV
-139 DKISWDNQVKV
+139 EKISWDNQVKV

-180 GEDVIMVGPEKIE
+180 GEDVIMVGPAKIE

-300 TLDWEWEVSYTEE
+300 TLDWEKAEVSYTKE

-366 GYNFTFDV
+366 GYNFAFGV

-523 EGGEYSKEIPAEIN
+523 EGGEYSKEIPAEIK
-537 ITLSGEGAKVNSAL
+537 ITLSGENAKVNSAL
-551 VTYGMNTRVPAEAK
+551 VTYGMNTRVPAETK

-607 LLAYQMPKNILVPT
+607 LLTYQMPKNILVPT

-652 NNVITVKKDGVEASN
+652 NNVITVKKDGAEASN

-723 VDNSTNIGGVEVE
+723 VDKSTNIGGVEVE

>member
-8 LMAFLCVL
+8 LMAFLCAL
-16 GINATPTGSGTQE
+16 GVYAAPTGTGTKE
-29 DPYVIADGDVY
+29 DPYVIADGDTYV
-40 MVDDPVY
+40 VNDIVY

-52 PGDGTLTLSYILMKD
+52 PADGTLSLKHGWSYPTFMLED
-67 PAFTVVGGDV
+67 GTPLNVS
-77 MPFTW
+77 
-82 GMGAP
+82 MGVDANF
-87 STSVLEVKAGETYVI
+87 SSLEVEAGKTYVI
-102 YNANKVGWSAE
+102 YNNRQLFFDLEIA
-113 VTVSFTAASGD
+113 VSFEEKGASS
-124 ALKILSSEPEQGSKV
+124 LQVVSSEPEQGSKV
-139 DKISWDNQVKV
+139 EKISWDNQVKV

-180 GEDVIMVGPEKIE
+180 GEDVIMVGPAKIE

-235 LTFEGGTAKVE
+235 LTFEGGTPKVE

-286 VKVKNCVYPMGMYG
+286 VKVKNCVYPMDMYG
-300 TLDWEWEVSYTEE
+300 TLDWEKAEVSYTEE
-313 GHSIIKCTMSEDFYN
+313 GHSIIKCTMSEAFYN

-366 GYNFTFDV
+366 GYNFAFGV

-523 EGGEYSKEIPAEIN
+523 EGGEYSKEIPAEIK
-537 ITLSGEGAKVNSAL
+537 ITLSGENAKVNSAL
-551 VTYGMNTRVPAEAK
+551 VTYGMNTRVPAETK

-652 NNVITVKKDGVEASN
+652 NNVITVKKDGAEASN
-667 ISAAIDYATGDDM
+667 ISASIDYAAGDDM

-723 VDNSTNIGGVEVE
+723 VDKSTNIGGVEVE

>member
-1 MKSLLIS
+1 MAGDKS
-8 LMAFLCVL
+8 F
-16 GINATPTGSGTQE
+16 QE
-29 DPYVIADGDVY
+29 QYGETAK
-40 MVDDPVY
+40 Y
-47 ASFTA
+47 AE
-52 PGDGTLTLSYILMKD
+52 LN
-67 PAFTVVGGDV
+67 V
-77 MPFTW
+77 
-82 GMGAP
+82 
-87 STSVLEVKAGETYVI
+87 EEGETYLIHNNGKGYGEETITVI
-102 YNANKVGWSAE
+102 FE
-113 VTVSFTAASGD
+113 AASAS
-124 ALKILSSEPEQGSKV
+124 ALQIVSSEPEQGSKV
-139 DKISWDNQVKV
+139 DKISWDKQVKV

-180 GEDVIMVGPEKIE
+180 GEDVIMVGPAKIE
-193 KDGRVLDNAWYM
+193 KDDRVLDNAWYM
-205 YEGSTYEIIIESYQT
+205 YEGNTYEIIIESYQT
-220 KEGMEQGTETPEKTT
+220 KEGMEQGSETPETAI

-246 KTVVNLVKVEPEP
+246 KTVVNLVKVEPEA
-259 NVVYP
+259 NVINP
-264 TEDQMLS
+264 TDDQLLS
-271 FKDDRKVVTVEVDKK
+271 FKDGRKTVTVEVDKE
-286 VKVKNCVYPMGMYG
+286 VKVKKCVYPMGMYG
-300 TLDWEWEVSYTEE
+300 TFDWEEPVVEYNQDN
-313 GHSIIKCTMSEDFYN
+313 GHTIIKCTMPESFYN
-328 FMGTIVT
+328 FMGTVIT

-342 LTDEEG
+342 LTDKEG
-348 NEIEP
+348 KEIEP
-353 KAEGFPES
+353 KAEGYPEN
-361 VVFGS
+361 VIFGS
-366 GYNFTFDV
+366 GYNFTFGV
-374 NDGRFADA
+374 NDGRYADA
-382 SLNFKSVTPA
+382 SLQFKSVTPA
-392 ENSYCTSLGKI
+392 ENSYSTSLGKI
-403 EFTYGEKVYTTST
+403 EFTYGEYVSVTST
-416 ATAAVYK
+416 ANAAVYK
-423 GEEKVADAILTTNED
+423 GEEKVADAILTSNAENDVYTI
-438 ETGLGLVVTAQFV
+438 TAQFV

-476 ANEYFNEE
+476 RNEFFDENA
-484 TPWTDGLQGHGTCN
+484 PWSDGLQGHGTCN

-505 NIDPAIL
+505 NIDPVIL
-512 AVESV
+512 SVESV

-523 EGGEYSKEIPAEIN
+523 EGGEYSKEIPSEIK

-594 NGTPISYG
+594 SGTPISYG

-607 LLAYQMPKNILVPT
+607 LLTYQMPKNILVPT

-652 NNVITVKKDGVEASN
+652 NNVITVKKDGAEASN

-723 VDNSTNIGGVEVE
+723 VDKSTNIGGVEVE

>member
-1 MKSLLIS
+1 
-8 LMAFLCVL
+8 
-16 GINATPTGSGTQE
+16 
-29 DPYVIADGDVY
+29 
-40 MVDDPVY
+40 
-47 ASFTA
+47 
-52 PGDGTLTLSYILMKD
+52 
-67 PAFTVVGGDV
+67 
-77 MPFTW
+77 
-82 GMGAP
+82 
-87 STSVLEVKAGETYVI
+87 
-102 YNANKVGWSAE
+102 
-113 VTVSFTAASGD
+113 
-124 ALKILSSEPEQGSKV
+124 
-139 DKISWDNQVKV
+139 
-150 TLNKKV
+150 
-156 KYVHCEFHGDE
+156 
-167 GIMHQYYTSEAEE
+167 
-180 GEDVIMVGPEKIE
+180 
-193 KDGRVLDNAWYM
+193 
-205 YEGSTYEIIIESYQT
+205 
-220 KEGMEQGTETPEKTT
+220 
-235 LTFEGGTAKVE
+235 
-246 KTVVNLVKVEPEP
+246 
-259 NVVYP
+259 
-264 TEDQMLS
+264 
-271 FKDDRKVVTVEVDKK
+271 
-286 VKVKNCVYPMGMYG
+286 MGMYG
-300 TLDWEWEVSYTEE
+300 TLDWEKAEVSYTEE
-313 GHSIIKCTMSEDFYN
+313 GHSIIKCTMSEAFYN

-366 GYNFTFDV
+366 GYNFTFGV

-392 ENSYCTSLGKI
+392 ENSYSTSLDKI

-505 NIDPAIL
+505 NIDPVIIT
-512 AVESV
+512 VESV

-523 EGGEYSKEIPAEIN
+523 EGGEYSKEIPAEIK
-537 ITLSGEGAKVNSAL
+537 ITLSNEGATVNSAL

-652 NNVITVKKDGVEASN
+652 NNVITVKKDGAEASN

>member
-1 MKSLLIS
+1 
-8 LMAFLCVL
+8 MAFLCVL
-16 GINATPTGSGTQE
+16 GVNATPSGSGTKE
-29 DPYVIADGDVY
+29 DPYVIADGDTYV
-40 MVDDPVY
+40 VNDIVY

-52 PGDGTLTLSYILMKD
+52 PADGTLSLKHGWSYPTFMLED
-67 PAFTVVGGDV
+67 GTPLNVS
-77 MPFTW
+77 
-82 GMGAP
+82 MGVDANF
-87 STSVLEVKAGETYVI
+87 SSLEVEAGKTYVI
-102 YNANKVGWSAE
+102 YNNRQLFFDLEIA
-113 VTVSFTAASGD
+113 VSFEEKGASS
-124 ALKILSSEPEQGSKV
+124 LQVVSSEPEQGSKLE
-139 DKISWDNQVKV
+139 KISWDNQVKV

-180 GEDVIMVGPEKIE
+180 GEDVIMVGPAKIE
-193 KDGRVLDNAWYM
+193 KDDRVLDNAWYM

-235 LTFEGGTAKVE
+235 LTFEDGTPKVE

-300 TLDWEWEVSYTEE
+300 TLDWEKAEVSYTEE

-366 GYNFTFDV
+366 GYNFAFGV

-403 EFTYGEKVYTTST
+403 EFTYGEKVSTTST

-551 VTYGMNTRVPAEAK
+551 VTYGMNTRVPAETK

-577 AALAENN
+577 VALAENS

-607 LLAYQMPKNILVPT
+607 LLTYQMPKNILVPT

-652 NNVITVKKDGVEASN
+652 NNVITVKKDGAEASN

>member
-1 MKSLLIS
+1 
-8 LMAFLCVL
+8 MAFLCVL
-16 GINATPTGSGTQE
+16 GVNAAPTGSGTQE
-29 DPYVIADGDVY
+29 DPYVIADGDNYV
-40 MVDDPVY
+40 VNAPVY

-52 PGDGTLTLSYILMKD
+52 PGDGTLTLSYNLMKD

-87 STSVLEVKAGETYVI
+87 STSTLEVKSGETYVI
-102 YNANKVGWSAE
+102 YNANTIDWE
-113 VTVSFTAASGD
+113 TTITVSFTAASGD
-124 ALKILSSEPEQGSKV
+124 ALKILSSEPEQGSKLE
-139 DKISWDNQVKV
+139 KISWDNQVKV

-167 GIMHQYYTSEAEE
+167 GLMHQYYTSESEE
-180 GEDVIMVGPEKIE
+180 GEDVIMVGPEKIV
-193 KDGRVLDNAWYM
+193 KDDRVLDNAWYM
-205 YEGSTYEIIIESYQT
+205 YEGNTYEIIIESYQT
-220 KEGMEQGTETPEKTT
+220 KEGMEQGTETPETTT

-264 TEDQMLS
+264 TEDQLLS

-286 VKVKNCVYPMGMYG
+286 VNVKKCVYPMGMYG
-300 TLDWEWEVSYTEE
+300 TLDWEKPDVKYDE
-313 GHSIIKCTMSEDFYN
+313 GNGHTIIKCTMSEAFYN

-366 GYNFTFDV
+366 GYNFTFGV

-382 SLNFKSVTPA
+382 SLKYKSVTPA
-392 ENSYCTSLGKI
+392 ENSYSTSLGKM
-403 EFTYGEKVYTTST
+403 EFAYDERVYITST
-416 ATAAVYK
+416 ANAAVYK
-423 GEEKVADAILTTNED
+423 GEEKVADAILTSNED
-438 ETGLGLVVTAQFV
+438 ETGLIVTAQFV

-476 ANEYFNEE
+476 ANELFNEE
-484 TPWTDGLQGHGTCN
+484 TPWTDGLQGHGICN

-505 NIDPAIL
+505 NIDPVIIT
-512 AVESV
+512 VESV

-523 EGGEYSKEIPAEIN
+523 EGGEYSKEIPAEIK
-537 ITLSGEGAKVNSAL
+537 ITLSGENAKVNSAL

-652 NNVITVKKDGVEASN
+652 NNVITVKKDGAEASN

-723 VDNSTNIGGVEVE
+723 VDKSTNIGGVEVE

>member
-1 MKSLLIS
+1 
-8 LMAFLCVL
+8 MAFLCVL
-16 GINATPTGSGTQE
+16 GVNATPSGSGTKE
-29 DPYVIADGDVY
+29 DPYVIADGDTYV
-40 MVDDPVY
+40 VNDIVY

-52 PGDGTLTLSYILMKD
+52 PADGTLSLKHGWSYPTFMLED
-67 PAFTVVGGDV
+67 GTPLNVS
-77 MPFTW
+77 
-82 GMGAP
+82 MGVDANF
-87 STSVLEVKAGETYVI
+87 SSLEVEAGKTYVI
-102 YNANKVGWSAE
+102 YNNRQLFFDLEIA
-113 VTVSFTAASGD
+113 VSFEEKGASS
-124 ALKILSSEPEQGSKV
+124 LQVVSSEPEQGSKV
-139 DKISWDNQVKV
+139 EKISWDNQVKV

-180 GEDVIMVGPEKIE
+180 GEDVIMVGPEKIV
-193 KDGRVLDNAWYM
+193 KDDRVLDNAWYM
-205 YEGSTYEIIIESYQT
+205 YEGNTYEIIIESYQT
-220 KEGMEQGTETPEKTT
+220 KEGMEQGTETPETTT
-235 LTFEGGTAKVE
+235 LTFEGGTPKVE

-264 TEDQMLS
+264 TEDQLLS

-286 VKVKNCVYPMGMYG
+286 VKVKNCVYPMDMYG
-300 TLDWEWEVSYTEE
+300 TLDWEKAEVSYTEE

-328 FMGTIVT
+328 FMGIIVT

-366 GYNFTFDV
+366 GYNFTFGV

-392 ENSYCTSLGKI
+392 ENSYSTSLDKI

-476 ANEYFNEE
+476 ANEFFNEE
-484 TPWTDGLQGHGTCN
+484 TPWTDGWQGHGTCN

-505 NIDPAIL
+505 NIDPVIIT
-512 AVESV
+512 VESV

-523 EGGEYSKEIPAEIN
+523 EGGEYSKEIPAEIK
-537 ITLSGEGAKVNSAL
+537 ITLSGENAKVNSAL

>member
-1 MKSLLIS
+1 
-8 LMAFLCVL
+8 MAFLCAL
-16 GINATPTGSGTQE
+16 GVYAAPSGSGTQE

-52 PGDGTLTLSYILMKD
+52 PGDGTLTLSYNLMKD

-139 DKISWDNQVKV
+139 EKISWDNQVKV

-180 GEDVIMVGPEKIE
+180 GEDVIMVGPAKIE

-220 KEGMEQGTETPEKTT
+220 KEGMEQGTETPETTT

-264 TEDQMLS
+264 TEDQLLS

-300 TLDWEWEVSYTEE
+300 TLDWEKAEVSYTEE

-366 GYNFTFDV
+366 GYNFTFGV

-382 SLNFKSVTPA
+382 SLKYKSVTPA
-392 ENSYCTSLGKI
+392 ENSYSTSLGKM
-403 EFTYGEKVYTTST
+403 EFAYDERVYITST
-416 ATAAVYK
+416 ANAAVYK
-423 GEEKVADAILTTNED
+423 GEEKVADAILTSNED
-438 ETGLGLVVTAQFV
+438 ETGLIVTAQFV

-476 ANEYFNEE
+476 ANELFNEE
-484 TPWTDGLQGHGTCN
+484 TPWTDGMQGHGICN

>member
-1 MKSLLIS
+1 
-8 LMAFLCVL
+8 MAFLCVL
-16 GINATPTGSGTQE
+16 GVNATPSGSGTKE
-29 DPYVIADGDVY
+29 DPYVIADGDTYV
-40 MVDDPVY
+40 VNDIVY

-52 PGDGTLTLSYILMKD
+52 PADGTLSLKHGWSYPTFMLED
-67 PAFTVVGGDV
+67 GTPLNVS
-77 MPFTW
+77 
-82 GMGAP
+82 MGVDANF
-87 STSVLEVKAGETYVI
+87 SSLEVEAGKTYVI
-102 YNANKVGWSAE
+102 YNNRQLFFDLEIA
-113 VTVSFTAASGD
+113 VSFEEKGASS
-124 ALKILSSEPEQGSKV
+124 LQVVSSEPEQGSK
-139 DKISWDNQVKV
+139 DNQVKV

-180 GEDVIMVGPEKIE
+180 GEDVIMVGPAKIE

-220 KEGMEQGTETPEKTT
+220 KEGMEQGTETPETTT
-235 LTFEGGTAKVE
+235 LTFEGGTPKVE

-286 VKVKNCVYPMGMYG
+286 VKVKNCVYPMDMYG
-300 TLDWEWEVSYTEE
+300 TLDWEKAEVSYTKE

-366 GYNFTFDV
+366 GYNFTFGV

-652 NNVITVKKDGVEASN
+652 NNVITVKKDGAEASN

-705 FYDLD
+705 FYDLN

-723 VDNSTNIGGVEVE
+723 VDKSTNIGGVEVE

>member
-1 MKSLLIS
+1 
-8 LMAFLCVL
+8 MAFLCVL
-16 GINATPTGSGTQE
+16 GVNATPSGSGTKE
-29 DPYVIADGDVY
+29 DPYVIADGDTYV
-40 MVDDPVY
+40 VNDIVY

-52 PGDGTLTLSYILMKD
+52 PADGTLSLKHGWSYPTFMLED
-67 PAFTVVGGDV
+67 GTPLNVS
-77 MPFTW
+77 
-82 GMGAP
+82 MGVDANF
-87 STSVLEVKAGETYVI
+87 SSLEVEAGKTYVI
-102 YNANKVGWSAE
+102 YNNRQLFFDLEIA
-113 VTVSFTAASGD
+113 VSFEEKGASS
-124 ALKILSSEPEQGSKV
+124 LQVVSSEPEQGSKV
-139 DKISWDNQVKV
+139 EKISWDNQVKV

-180 GEDVIMVGPEKIE
+180 GEDVIMVGPEKIV
-193 KDGRVLDNAWYM
+193 KDDRVLDNAWYM
-205 YEGSTYEIIIESYQT
+205 YEGNTYEIIIESYQT
-220 KEGMEQGTETPEKTT
+220 KEGMEQGTETPETTT

-264 TEDQMLS
+264 TEDQLLS

-300 TLDWEWEVSYTEE
+300 TLDWEKAEVSYTEE
-313 GHSIIKCTMSEDFYN
+313 GHSIIKCTMSEAFYN

-366 GYNFTFDV
+366 GYNFTFGV

-392 ENSYCTSLGKI
+392 ENSYCTSLGKM

>member
-1 MKSLLIS
+1 M
-8 LMAFLCVL
+8 
-16 GINATPTGSGTQE
+16 
-29 DPYVIADGDVY
+29 IADGDNYV
-40 MVDDPVY
+40 VNAPVY

-52 PGDGTLTLSYILMKD
+52 PGDGTLTLSYNLMKD

-87 STSVLEVKAGETYVI
+87 STSTLEVKSGETYVI
-102 YNANKVGWSAE
+102 YNANTIDWE
-113 VTVSFTAASGD
+113 TTITVSFTAASGD

-139 DKISWDNQVKV
+139 EKISWDNQVKV

-180 GEDVIMVGPEKIE
+180 GEDVIMVGPEKIV
-193 KDGRVLDNAWYM
+193 KDDRVLDNAWYM
-205 YEGSTYEIIIESYQT
+205 YEGNTYEIIIESYQT
-220 KEGMEQGTETPEKTT
+220 KEGMEQGTETPETTT

-264 TEDQMLS
+264 TEDQLLS

-286 VKVKNCVYPMGMYG
+286 VNVKKCVYPMGMYG
-300 TLDWEWEVSYTEE
+300 TLDWEKPDVKYDE
-313 GHSIIKCTMSEDFYN
+313 GNGHTIIKCTMSEAFYN

-366 GYNFTFDV
+366 GYNFTFGV

-392 ENSYCTSLGKI
+392 ENSYSTSLDKI
-403 EFTYGEKVYTTST
+403 EFTYGEYVSTTST
-416 ATAAVYK
+416 AKAAVYK
-423 GEEKVADAILTTNED
+423 GEEKVADAILTSND
-438 ETGLGLVVTAQFV
+438 ENDAYTVTAQFV

-476 ANEYFNEE
+476 ANEFFNEE

-505 NIDPAIL
+505 NIDPVIIT
-512 AVESV
+512 VESV

-523 EGGEYSKEIPAEIN
+523 EGGEYSKEIPAEIK
-537 ITLSGEGAKVNSAL
+537 ITLSNEGATVNSAL

>member
-16 GINATPTGSGTQE
+16 GVNATPSGSGTQE

-40 MVDDPVY
+40 KVDDPVY

-52 PGDGTLTLSYILMKD
+52 PGDGTLTLSYNLMKD

-82 GMGAP
+82 GMGSP
-87 STSVLEVKAGETYVI
+87 STSTLEVKSGETYVI

-139 DKISWDNQVKV
+139 EKISWDNQVKV

-180 GEDVIMVGPEKIE
+180 GEDVIMVGPEKIV
-193 KDGRVLDNAWYM
+193 KDDRVLDNAGIM
-205 YEGSTYEIIIESYQT
+205 YEGNTYEIIIESYQT

-264 TEDQMLS
+264 TEDQLLS

-286 VKVKNCVYPMGMYG
+286 VKVKDCVYPMDMYG
-300 TLDWEWEVSYTEE
+300 TLDWEKAEVSYTEE
-313 GHSIIKCTMSEDFYN
+313 GHSIIKCTMSEAFYN

-366 GYNFTFDV
+366 GYNFTFGV

-392 ENSYCTSLGKI
+392 ENSYSTSLDKI
-403 EFTYGEKVYTTST
+403 EFTYGEYVSTTST
-416 ATAAVYK
+416 ANAAVYK
-423 GEEKVADAILTTNED
+423 GEEKVADAILTSND
-438 ETGLGLVVTAQFV
+438 ENDTYTVTAQFV

-476 ANEYFNEE
+476 ANEFFNEE
-484 TPWTDGLQGHGTCN
+484 TPWTDGWQGHGTCN

-505 NIDPAIL
+505 NIDPVIIT
-512 AVESV
+512 VESV

-537 ITLSGEGAKVNSAL
+537 ITLSGENAKVNSAL

-584 IGVSVAAVNE
+584 IGVSVSAVNE

-627 GSTVKSIATV
+627 GSTVKSIAKV
-637 ELTVDSKYGVGELNT
+637 VLTVDPESGVGTLNT
-652 NNVITVKKDGVEASN
+652 NNVITVKKDGTEASN
-667 ISAAIDYATGDDM
+667 LSASIDYVVDAD
-680 NKMMITFTPEITEDG
+680 NKVEITFAPEITEDG

-705 FYDLD
+705 FYDLSD
-710 GNLFNPEL
+710 NLFNPEL

>member
-1 MKSLLIS
+1 
-8 LMAFLCVL
+8 MAFLCAL
-16 GINATPTGSGTQE
+16 GVSATPTGTGTKE
-29 DPYVIADGDVY
+29 DPYVIADGDTYV
-40 MVDDPVY
+40 VNDIVY

-52 PGDGTLTLSYILMKD
+52 PADGTLSLKHGWSYPTFMLED
-67 PAFTVVGGDV
+67 GTPLNVS
-77 MPFTW
+77 
-82 GMGAP
+82 MGVDANF
-87 STSVLEVKAGETYVI
+87 SSLEVEAGKTYVI
-102 YNANKVGWSAE
+102 YNNRQLFFDLEIA
-113 VTVSFTAASGD
+113 VSFEEKGASS
-124 ALKILSSEPEQGSKV
+124 LQVVSSEPEQGSKV
-139 DKISWDNQVKV
+139 EKISWDNQVKV

-180 GEDVIMVGPEKIE
+180 GEDVIMVGPAKIE

-235 LTFEGGTAKVE
+235 LTFEGGTPKVE

-286 VKVKNCVYPMGMYG
+286 VKVKNCVYPMDMYG
-300 TLDWEWEVSYTEE
+300 TLDWEKPDVKYDE
-313 GHSIIKCTMSEDFYN
+313 GNGHTIIKCTMSEAFYN

-366 GYNFTFDV
+366 GYNFAFGV

-382 SLNFKSVTPA
+382 SLKYKSVTPA
-392 ENSYCTSLGKI
+392 ENSYSTSLGKM
-403 EFTYGEKVYTTST
+403 EFAYDERVYITST
-416 ATAAVYK
+416 ANAAVYK
-423 GEEKVADAILTTNED
+423 GEEKVADAILTSNED
-438 ETGLGLVVTAQFV
+438 ETGLIVTAQFV

-484 TPWTDGLQGHGTCN
+484 TPWTDGWQGHGTCN

-652 NNVITVKKDGVEASN
+652 NNVITVKKDGAEASN

>member
-1 MKSLLIS
+1 
-8 LMAFLCVL
+8 MAFLCVL
-16 GINATPTGSGTQE
+16 GVNATPSGSGTKE
-29 DPYVIADGDVY
+29 DPYVIADGDTYV
-40 MVDDPVY
+40 VNDIVY

-52 PGDGTLTLSYILMKD
+52 PADGTLSLKHGWSYPTFMLED
-67 PAFTVVGGDV
+67 GTPLNVS
-77 MPFTW
+77 
-82 GMGAP
+82 MGVDANF
-87 STSVLEVKAGETYVI
+87 SSLEVEAGKTYVI
-102 YNANKVGWSAE
+102 YNNRQLFFDLEIA
-113 VTVSFTAASGD
+113 VSFEEKGASS
-124 ALKILSSEPEQGSKV
+124 LQVVSSEPEQGSKV
-139 DKISWDNQVKV
+139 EKISWDNQVKV

-180 GEDVIMVGPEKIE
+180 GEDVIMVGPEKIV
-193 KDGRVLDNAWYM
+193 KDDRVLDNAWYM
-205 YEGSTYEIIIESYQT
+205 YEGNTYEIIIESYQT
-220 KEGMEQGTETPEKTT
+220 KEGMEQGTETPETTT

-264 TEDQMLS
+264 TEDQLLS

-300 TLDWEWEVSYTEE
+300 TLDWEKAEVSYTEE

-366 GYNFTFDV
+366 GYNFTFGV

-392 ENSYCTSLGKI
+392 ENSYCTSLGKM

>member
-1 MKSLLIS
+1 
-8 LMAFLCVL
+8 MAFLCVL
-16 GINATPTGSGTQE
+16 GVNATPSGSGTKE
-29 DPYVIADGDVY
+29 DPYVIADGDTYV
-40 MVDDPVY
+40 VNDIVY

-52 PGDGTLTLSYILMKD
+52 PADGTLSLKHGWSYPTFMLED
-67 PAFTVVGGDV
+67 GTPLNVS
-77 MPFTW
+77 
-82 GMGAP
+82 MGVDANF
-87 STSVLEVKAGETYVI
+87 SSLEVEAGKTYVI
-102 YNANKVGWSAE
+102 YNNRQLFFDLEIA
-113 VTVSFTAASGD
+113 VSFEEKGASS
-124 ALKILSSEPEQGSKV
+124 LQVVSSEPEQGSKV
-139 DKISWDNQVKV
+139 EKISWDNQVKV

-180 GEDVIMVGPEKIE
+180 GEDVIMVGPEKIV
-193 KDGRVLDNAWYM
+193 KDARVLDNAWYM
-205 YEGSTYEIIIESYQT
+205 YEGNTYEIIIESYQT
-220 KEGMEQGTETPEKTT
+220 KEGMEQGTETPETTT

-264 TEDQMLS
+264 TEDQLLS

-300 TLDWEWEVSYTEE
+300 TLDWEKAEVSYTEE

-366 GYNFTFDV
+366 GYNFTFGV

-392 ENSYCTSLGKI
+392 ENSYCTSLGKM